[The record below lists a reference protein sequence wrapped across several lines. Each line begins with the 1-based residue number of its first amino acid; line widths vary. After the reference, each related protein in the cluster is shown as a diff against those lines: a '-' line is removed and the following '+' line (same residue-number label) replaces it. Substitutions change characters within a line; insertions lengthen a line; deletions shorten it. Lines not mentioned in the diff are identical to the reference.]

1 MMTAQFE
8 APELLTALTENS
20 QLLREILIEVRE
32 LKRSNYNE
40 WLNASDFCKK
50 YNISRPTLYK
60 RVQNGL
66 IETCSFGGEVNRYRM
81 NITGGDNNGK

>member
-60 RVQNGL
+60 RAKQGF
-66 IETCSFGGEVNRYRM
+66 IEVCNFGGDINRYKM
-81 NITGGDNNGK
+81 KEDNNNGK